1 MIYNYLLLTIKLTYF
16 LYVRFMQMAADV
28 RQYNYMS
35 LNILGSAYSY
45 MNYFLSIKTNIWETA
60 FVVL

>member
-35 LNILGSAYSY
+35 LHILGSAYSY
-45 MNYFLSIKTNIWETA
+45 MNYFLSIKTNIWETD